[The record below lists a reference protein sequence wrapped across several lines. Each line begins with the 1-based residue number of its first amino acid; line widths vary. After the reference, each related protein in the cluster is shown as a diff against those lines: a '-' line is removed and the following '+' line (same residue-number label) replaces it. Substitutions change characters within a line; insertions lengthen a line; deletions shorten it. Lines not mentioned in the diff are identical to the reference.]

1 MNMTKKQIEKRY
13 NKLIDDIE
21 SMSIYD
27 GRGTVDRYECKK
39 CGAIIHTTYAEKG
52 VTPFSIGCRMS
63 GYAAYSFRTFDKA
76 TVPPSVKVL
85 NWYRPSLEAT
95 LKMSEGEIE
104 HILNGGL
111 ILEVPK

>member
-52 VTPFSIGCRMS
+52 VRKL
-63 GYAAYSFRTFDKA
+63 YAAYPDIRQSNSAAQCQSAELVSPLT
-76 TVPPSVKVL
+76 
-85 NWYRPSLEAT
+85 
-95 LKMSEGEIE
+95 
-104 HILNGGL
+104 
-111 ILEVPK
+111 

>member
-52 VTPFSIGCRMS
+52 VTPFSIGCRMCGS
-63 GYAAYSFRTFDKA
+63 YMQHTRTFDKA

-85 NWYRPSLEAT
+85 INNGKAQT
-95 LKMSEGEIE
+95 LCLKCF
-104 HILNGGL
+104 NL
-111 ILEVPK
+111 IRQPHS

>member
-21 SMSIYD
+21 SMSIHD

-52 VTPFSIGCRMS
+52 VTPFSIGCRMCGS
-63 GYAAYSFRTFDKA
+63 YMQHTRTFDNA